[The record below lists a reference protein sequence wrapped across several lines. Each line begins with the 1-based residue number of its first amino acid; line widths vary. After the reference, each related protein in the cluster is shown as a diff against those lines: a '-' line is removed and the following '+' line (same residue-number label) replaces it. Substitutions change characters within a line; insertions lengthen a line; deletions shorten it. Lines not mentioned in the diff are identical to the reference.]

1 MQPEKRHHL
10 FITGTDTH
18 VGKTYCSAALLSL
31 WRRLGL
37 RPVGLKPIATGS
49 RDDALCL
56 QEAAGTRIPLSE
68 ITPFFFRSPAAPAI
82 AAEAEGQKLTLP
94 EVEARVRPLL
104 ARFSYAVVE
113 GVGGWK
119 TPLTSTETVCDLAVR
134 LQLPVV
140 IVALCRLGV
149 LNHTLLTV
157 ESIRAAGL
165 PSVGILLNGFSEPSE
180 KTLAETAASLLRHA
194 ELPVVSLREAS
205 GLVSRPPDWL
215 LRAVL
220 PPDGG
225 GNGASGRLSS

>member
-10 FITGTDTH
+10 FVTGTDTG
-18 VGKTYCSAALLSL
+18 VGKTYFSAALLCA

-49 RDDALCL
+49 QDDALCL
-56 QEAAGTRIPLSE
+56 QEATGTKIPLSE
-68 ITPFFFRSPAAPAI
+68 INPFFFRCPAAPAL
-82 AAEAEGQKLTLP
+82 AAEAEGRKLTLP

-134 LQLPVV
+134 LQLPMIV
-140 IVALCRLGV
+140 VALSRLGV

-165 PSVGILLNGFSEPSE
+165 PPIGILLNGFSEPSE
-180 KTLAETAASLLRHA
+180 KTLAETAASLCRHA
-194 ELPVVSLREAS
+194 ELPVASFREAS
-205 GLVSRPPDWL
+205 QLVSHPPAWL
-215 LRAVL
+215 LPAVL
-220 PPDGG
+220 SPGGG
-225 GNGASGRLSS
+225 GNGASGRLPS